1 MSEERSFDELKSI
14 FAAAER
20 AIKTPAPTASGQ
32 APKNVSQG
40 KQEKAPPKT
49 LPREEL
55 PPLSV
60 PLTKNTFTPMYRL
73 GWMYTLREFID
84 RIMKTEDISRT
95 SAFEINVQTPFR
107 AKYPHL
113 PLPAFTLNG
122 LSRSVIVYIATNVS
136 EYSRARG
143 LKQQLVDAAKDILG
157 QDEDPVWHLQA

>member
-1 MSEERSFDELKSI
+1 M
-14 FAAAER
+14 
-20 AIKTPAPTASGQ
+20 KTPAPTASGQ
-32 APKNVSQG
+32 APKNVSQS

-60 PLTKNTFTPMYRL
+60 PLMKNTFTTMYRL

-113 PLPAFTLNG
+113 PLCVSLPLALCMILEPLTLPG
-122 LSRSVIVYIATNVS
+122 LHSLSMAS
-136 EYSRARG
+136 
-143 LKQQLVDAAKDILG
+143 AALS
-157 QDEDPVWHLQA
+157 